1 VFFLD
6 KRQLGATSK
15 KLAGICRRSNFFRCA
30 SKYSVPSDESVKEIL
45 TLFQEVL
52 FIGYFGKQE
61 IPDWDLEPHLHVLM
75 SQVYEA
81 LASQIA
87 KSLVHECQM
96 PREGCDRCRS
106 NGEMNAAKI
115 IGKIPRIREVLEG
128 DVQAAFDGDP
138 AAKSFDEIIF
148 AYPGLRAIMVH
159 RIAHELYLQDVPL
172 LPRIMSEYAHAIT
185 GIDIHPGATIGK
197 NFFIDHG
204 TGVVI
209 GETTVIGNNVKIY
222 QGVTLGALSFP
233 KDERG
238 NLLRDI
244 KRHPTLEDNVTVYSG
259 TTILGGDTVIGRGST
274 VGGNVWL
281 TKSVPPGTKVV
292 IKTPELRMKGELLG
306 HARPGESMVGVK
318 ARKVAGKKASGN
330 RAAGAKARSRKAAV
344 GKPAVKRG
352 GGKTAR
358 VRTAGKSAAGK
369 SVRRKAAGKRPP
381 GRR

>member
-1 VFFLD
+1 LD
-6 KRQLGATSK
+6 KRQLGKTSK
-15 KLAGICRRSNFFRCA
+15 KLAAMCRKSKFFRCA
-30 SKYSVPSDESVKEIL
+30 SKYSVPSDESVRDIL
-45 TLFQEVL
+45 TRFQEVL

-75 SQVYEA
+75 SQLFDS
-81 LASQIA
+81 LATQIA
-87 KSLVHECQM
+87 KSLVHECKM

-106 NGEMNAAKI
+106 NGERNAAEI

-128 DVQAAFDGDP
+128 DVQAAYDGDP
-138 AAKSFDEIIF
+138 AAKSLDEIIF
-148 AYPGLRAIMVH
+148 SYPGLRAIMVH

-185 GIDIHPGATIGK
+185 GIDIHPGANIGR

-209 GETTVIGNNVKIY
+209 GETTLIGNNVKIY

-281 TKSVPPGTKVV
+281 TGSVPSGTKVV

-318 ARKVAGKKASGN
+318 ARKVTRK
-330 RAAGAKARSRKAAV
+330 RAAKSSAKKPVRRKTAGRKPALRKAAA
-344 GKPAVKRG
+344 KKTTRK
-352 GGKTAR
+352 KTAR
-358 VRTAGKSAAGK
+358 K
-369 SVRRKAAGKRPP
+369 KAAKRK
-381 GRR
+381 